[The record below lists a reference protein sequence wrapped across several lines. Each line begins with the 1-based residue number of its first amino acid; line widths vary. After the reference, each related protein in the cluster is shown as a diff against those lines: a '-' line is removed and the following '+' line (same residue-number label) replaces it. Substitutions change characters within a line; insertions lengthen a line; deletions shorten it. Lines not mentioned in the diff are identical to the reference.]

1 MNDYVSYITIRRMR
15 GPALLIT
22 VGVTALLDQFHILNY
37 GQSWPLYLIV
47 LGLWKLAENHAFSRA
62 MEQGEYEAQR
72 GYGPPAWATTP
83 AATGPMGPVGPM
95 GPISPMG
102 STGPIGGQAPSSTP
116 APSASQEQPGSSLLR
131 LSAQSEEPRR

>member
-1 MNDYVSYITIRRMR
+1 MNHYVSYITIRRMR

-47 LGLWKLAENHAFSRA
+47 LGLWKFAENNALSRA
-62 MEQGEYEAQR
+62 MEQGEYEAQSS
-72 GYGPPAWATTP
+72 YGRPAWATTP
-83 AATGPMGPVGPM
+83 AATGPMGPA
-95 GPISPMG
+95 
-102 STGPIGGQAPSSTP
+102 GPIGGQAASNASASPS
-116 APSASQEQPGSSLLR
+116 SQEQSGSSLLR